1 MRQETQHWD
10 NIRVTFES
18 IVAGVG
24 QAGLTVQATIR
35 RNSDGLWWD
44 GAAWAAGPTVLAVP
58 AVDAVNLPGLYAY
71 AFDPGDY
78 AAGLDGYLVEVAE
91 GTTPWLEYILITP
104 LRRSAWDDTLADH
117 TAVGSA
123 GESLAS
129 IDPSGIAASVW
140 DETASDHVAAGSF
153 GLLTN
158 VTAGLNQY
166 NHRLKS
172 PTFDA
177 EGRMTSAVLSLFH
190 SSGDADSDSGAFASI
205 TLTMT
210 YDAEGNLESILGK
223 D

>member
-1 MRQETQHWD
+1 
-10 NIRVTFES
+10 
-18 IVAGVG
+18 
-24 QAGLTVQATIR
+24 
-35 RNSDGLWWD
+35 
-44 GAAWAAGPTVLAVP
+44 
-58 AVDAVNLPGLYAY
+58 
-71 AFDPGDY
+71 
-78 AAGLDGYLVEVAE
+78 
-91 GTTPWLEYILITP
+91 
-104 LRRSAWDDTLADH
+104 
-117 TAVGSA
+117 
-123 GESLAS
+123 
-129 IDPSGIAASVW
+129 VW